1 MRRTAMDTHIA
12 RVEAEYG
19 EPFLEIVKG
28 YADDGES
35 RTSTAAIL
43 DIPGATFRRWLT
55 KQDGIEWRKPTDT
68 NPWRDGNKNKDTTNV
83 VIAARVNLHRAR
95 EANNDRWKNSIIR
108 TPGIIERIT
117 EARGKGVSW
126 LRMPKHLGIKYNPT
140 SLRQGY
146 MRHTKPLT
154 RQ

>member
-1 MRRTAMDTHIA
+1 MKIQDRIA
-12 RVEAEYG
+12 AIEAEYG
-19 EPFLEIVKG
+19 EPFREIVEG
-28 YADDGES
+28 YAADGES

-83 VIAARVNLHRAR
+83 VVAARVNLQRAR
-95 EANNDRWKNSIIR
+95 EANELRFNGRGIR
-108 TPGIIERIT
+108 TPGLIEKIAA
-117 EARGKGVSW
+117 ARAAGVSW
-126 LRMPKHLGIKYNPT
+126 RRMPAHVGMKCNPATLRRDYNK
-140 SLRQGY
+140 R
-146 MRHTKPLT
+146 LT